1 MRFRKLISELNRRN
15 VFKAIIAYLAVAWV
29 IIQIASVV
37 LPIFDAPDYSL
48 KVLFY
53 ILSAGLFLWIG
64 FSWVYDLTSEGFKK
78 TEDIV
83 NNEEVARL
91 TNRRLNK
98 VIVGALFLA
107 VLLLIVKVCTVW
119 TINDVLVNPRPLLFQ
134 SIHNA
139 LL

>member
-1 MRFRKLISELNRRN
+1 MKFRKLISELNRRN

-98 VIVGALFLA
+98 EMSNIFS
-107 VLLLIVKVCTVW
+107 
-119 TINDVLVNPRPLLFQ
+119 LVFILNC
-134 SIHNA
+134 
-139 LL
+139 